1 MTQCTTFQFLN
12 VPLIVTRPGNVNFV
26 ADTLSMLSKPVL
38 ANISTSISPSPAST
52 SEIETFV
59 TSKKNENINMLV
71 TVKYSKIKKKKNE
84 MYKNYFDDNYNLLY

>member
-12 VPLIVTRPGNVNFV
+12 VPLMVTRPGNVNFV

-52 SEIETFV
+52 SEMETFV
-59 TSKKNENINMLV
+59 TSNDVTKLRNNVHEKFCRRKKNENM
-71 TVKYSKIKKKKNE
+71 KIC
-84 MYKNYFDDNYNLLY
+84 